1 MSQART
7 AQKFWFWRPSPTNI
21 LPVYVHIHTYIFIY
35 IRIHICTYEYM
46 YIYIY
51 MYICTCICIYSYTQ
65 IIYIYICIY
74 VHIYIFFYYIHKF
87 ICQYCCDSL
96 PVRGYA
102 CPTHVPDTSLTH
114 MSDDACSPLPAI
126 SAQLCL
132 GAQTCCQ
139 CTSRFSTRQGTSC
152 LLLWQQQDPWACSG
166 FGEMAWFRRTR
177 QNHRC
182 RRARGVV
189 LHDKTISLI

>member
-7 AQKFWFWRPSPTNI
+7 ARKFWFWRPSPTNI
-21 LPVYVHIHTYIFIY
+21 IPVYVHVYTYTYIY
-35 IRIHICTYEYM
+35 IRIHICTYK

-51 MYICTCICIYSYTQ
+51 IY
-65 IIYIYICIY
+65 IY
-74 VHIYIFFYYIHKF
+74 VHIYVYIHVHKF
-87 ICQYCCDSL
+87 ICQYCCDSP

-102 CPTHVPDTSLTH
+102 CPTHVPDISLTH
-114 MSDDACSPLPAI
+114 MSDDACFPLPAI

-139 CTSRFSTRQGTSC
+139 CTSQFSTRQGASC
-152 LLLWQQQDPWACSG
+152 LLLWQRQDPWVCSS

-182 RRARGVV
+182 RHARGVV
-189 LHDKTISLI
+189 LHD